1 MNSRRIL
8 ATLAVVATVAATAV
22 GTAGTAGAVQTAQ
35 PVIVSG
41 TPVAWTPNVLNGK
54 VEAIAQVGNTIVIGG
69 TFTQIQAP
77 TSGAP
82 ILTRNRIAAF
92 DATTGAISTTF
103 APSMS
108 SEVTAIIPAGDGT
121 SVYVGGKFTSAGGVA
136 ASKVTRLLVSSGAV
150 VASVSR

>member
-1 MNSRRIL
+1 MTGS
-8 ATLAVVATVAATAV
+8 TVYA
-22 GTAGTAGAVQTAQ
+22 
-35 PVIVSG
+35 
-41 TPVAWTPNVLNGK
+41 
-54 VEAIAQVGNTIVIGG
+54 GG
-69 TFTQIQAP
+69 TFTNVAGQ
-77 TSGAP
+77 
-82 ILTRNRIAAF
+82 TRNRIAAF

-150 VASVSR
+150 VAPFKTATIAGSVRDLRLVHGQLIIAGEFTKVGAVTRGQMASLCPRGSGSAAPAGQSAVLG